1 MYNIHVNTS
10 VYVEIRDINEDRHVI
25 PLNNKSHPHPLIS
38 LQMYSYAMN
47 SVWQTTIATNKN
59 FNSRL

>member
-1 MYNIHVNTS
+1 MCNIYVNTS

-38 LQMYSYAMN
+38 SYRCILKLWI
-47 SVWQTTIATNKN
+47 VFGKQ
-59 FNSRL
+59 L